1 VISLKYSMKEVTL
14 FVSGNQEYFH
24 QPVMVNQVLEG
35 LAIHPGGWYIDCTVG
50 EGGHSS
56 LILKASSP
64 GGHLLGIDRDPQALQ
79 IASKRLSNTDGH
91 HQLVRGNFAQVFQ
104 IAREN
109 SFSPADG
116 VLLDLG
122 LSSLQL
128 DAEERGFTFRKDQ
141 PLDMRFDPDD
151 ETTAAEIVNTH
162 SGQDLA
168 DLLWRY
174 GEERRSRT
182 IARALVKNRP
192 LRTTAELAQT
202 VLRAVGS
209 SHTRIHPAT
218 RTFQALRIAVNRELE
233 NLQNALPTIVN
244 ALRTG
249 GRLVVISYHSLEDRI
264 VKEFLREQ
272 TRKSSQA
279 THEGTCAENGQPLF
293 KQVQRKALKPSLE
306 EIEQNRRSRSARLR
320 VAERF

>member
-1 VISLKYSMKEVTL
+1 MLVPGKQ
-14 FVSGNQEYFH
+14 GYFH

-35 LAIHPGGWYIDCTVG
+35 LAVHPGGWYIDCTVG

-56 LILKASSP
+56 LILNASSP

-79 IASKRLSNTDGH
+79 VASQRLSDTDGH
-91 HQLVRGNFAQVFQ
+91 YQLVQGNFAQVFQ

-109 SFSPADG
+109 SFAPADG

-128 DAEERGFTFRKDQ
+128 DGEERGFTFRKDQ

-162 SGQDLA
+162 SDQALA

-182 IARALVKNRP
+182 IARALVRNRP
-192 LRTTAELAQT
+192 FLTTAELAQI
-202 VLRAVGS
+202 VARAVGS
-209 SHTRIHPAT
+209 SRARIHPAT

-233 NLQNALPTIVN
+233 NLQNALPAIVN
-244 ALRTG
+244 LLRTG

-264 VKEFLREQ
+264 VKEFLRENTHQ
-272 TRKSSQA
+272 SSHATQEAIPGKETRP
-279 THEGTCAENGQPLF
+279 NI
-293 KQVQRKALKPSLE
+293 KQLQRKPLKPSRE